1 MRTRFRSVAC
11 ALAASAALLA
21 AGCSSSSDTAPSAD
35 SDTAPGIS
43 TQAVGTVT
51 AAPDTMTIVLGVQTQ
66 AASANTALTDNAEK
80 ANAVIDLLKGKGI
93 AAEDI
98 KTSNLNLRPQ
108 HGPDQ
113 QITGYQVTNE
123 VTATVHDISKAG
135 PLIDAAAGAAGDAV
149 RVRQTTFSIAD
160 DSDLRAQARAAAVTQ
175 AQEQAKQIANAAD
188 VDLGGVRS
196 ISEVPANPDT
206 PLPGASRSLSDQAA
220 ATPVE
225 PGTQDVTVTV
235 DVVYNIGEAR

>member
-1 MRTRFRSVAC
+1 MRTRSRSVAC

-21 AGCSSSSDTAPSAD
+21 AGCSSSSGTAPSAGPD
-35 SDTAPGIS
+35 APAPGIS
-43 TQAVGTVT
+43 TQAAGTVSGT
-51 AAPDTMTIVLGVQTQ
+51 PDTVTVVLAVQTQ
-66 AASANTALTDNAEK
+66 AASANAALTDNADK
-80 ANAVIDLLKGKGI
+80 ANTVIDLLKGKGI

-135 PLIDAAAGAAGDAV
+135 PLIDAAAGAAGDAI
-149 RVRQTTFSIAD
+149 RVRQTSFSISD
-160 DSDLRAQARAAAVTQ
+160 DSDLRAQARAEAVTQ
-175 AQEQAKQIANAAD
+175 AQEQAKQIAEAAG

-196 ISEVPANPDT
+196 ISEVAAQSGPPQ
-206 PLPGASRSLSDQAA
+206 PLGLADRSAA

-225 PGTQDVTVTV
+225 PGSQDVTVKV
-235 DVVYNIGEAR
+235 DVVYDVG